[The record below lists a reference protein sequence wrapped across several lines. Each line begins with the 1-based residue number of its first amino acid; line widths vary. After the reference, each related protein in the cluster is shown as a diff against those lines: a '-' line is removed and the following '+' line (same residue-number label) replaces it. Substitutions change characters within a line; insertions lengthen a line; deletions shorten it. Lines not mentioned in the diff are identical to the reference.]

1 MKHFFSRNLNS
12 RINRDALATP
22 AELNHLRLKHIQ
34 LKTRREFLTQSGY
47 MLGGAFLA
55 SALGNKAH
63 AAGQQLDFSRPM
75 TQPLAPLAPQ
85 YPAAAKRVIHMH
97 MVGAPSQLELF
108 DYKPML
114 EKYNGK
120 DTPQSFLEGKQFAFI
135 SGTPKLLGPQFPFK
149 QHGECGAWVSDRM
162 PHLAKH
168 VDDICFI
175 KSMKTNQFNH
185 APAQVLAH
193 TGSPLSG
200 KPSIGSWVTYGL
212 GTMNQNLPGYISLL
226 SGSNAPDGGKQLW
239 GSGFLPSVYQGVQC
253 RSQGDPV
260 LYLSNPKDVS
270 RPLRRRV
277 LDAISDL
284 NQQTYDTFG
293 DPETLTRI
301 SQYEMAYRMQIEA
314 SDAFDIQNE
323 STRTLEN
330 YGCKFGEPSFANNAL
345 VARRLAERGVRY
357 IQLFDYGWDSHGSGK
372 NGSLNHGFVDLCKA
386 TDQPIAALL
395 ADLKQRGMLEDTLVI
410 WGGEFGR
417 TPMLE
422 NRGGQDAPF
431 AGRDHH
437 PDAFTMWM
445 AGGGVKGGYTH
456 GETDELGYE
465 IVKDKVE
472 IADFHATMLYQL
484 GFNHY
489 DLNYRF
495 QGLNQRLTGVEH
507 AHIVSQILK

>member
-1 MKHFFSRNLNS
+1 MKNLFNRTGNNAIPSQAELQQLKYKQLELNS
-12 RINRDALATP
+12 RRA
-22 AELNHLRLKHIQ
+22 
-34 LKTRREFLTQSGY
+34 FLTQSGG
-47 MLGGAFLA
+47 LAGAAFLA
-55 SALGNKAH
+55 SVMPKQGL
-63 AAGQQLDFSRPM
+63 AAGQTLDFSRAL
-75 TQPLAPLAPQ
+75 TEPLAPLPPQ
-85 YPAAAKRVIHMH
+85 YPAKAKRVIHMH
-97 MVGAPSQLELF
+97 MVGGPSQLELF
-108 DYKPML
+108 DYKPVL
-114 EKYNGK
+114 EKYTGQ

-175 KSMKTNQFNH
+175 KSMKTDQFNH
-185 APAQVLAH
+185 APAQILAH
-193 TGSPLSG
+193 TGSALSG
-200 KPSIGSWVTYGL
+200 KPSMGAWATYGL
-212 GTMNQNLPGYISLL
+212 GTVNQNLPGFVSLL

-239 GSGFLPSVYQGVQC
+239 GSGYLPSVYQGVQC

-260 LYLSNPKDVS
+260 LYLSNPENVS
-270 RPLRRRV
+270 RSLRRRV
-277 LDAISDL
+277 LDAISDV
-284 NQQTYDTFG
+284 NQQTYDAFG

-314 SDAFDIQNE
+314 SDAFDIQKE
-323 STRTLEN
+323 SAKTLEN
-330 YGCKFGEPSFANNAL
+330 YAAKPGEASFANNCL

-372 NGSLNHGFVDLCKA
+372 NGSLHHGFVDLCKN

-395 ADLKQRGMLEDTLVI
+395 EDLKQRGMLEDTLVI

-437 PDAFTMWM
+437 PDANTIWM
-445 AGGGVKGGYTH
+445 AGAGVKAGYTH
-456 GETDELGYE
+456 GETDEIGYE
-465 IVKDKVE
+465 IIKDKVE
-472 IADFHATMLYQL
+472 IADFHATVLYQL

-495 QGLNQRLTGVEH
+495 QGLNQRLTGVEE
-507 AHIVSQILK
+507 AHIVSQILS

>member
-1 MKHFFSRNLNS
+1 MRNLF
-12 RINRDALATP
+12 NRYNQNMQVSA
-22 AELNHLRLKHIQ
+22 AEIQQ
-34 LKTRREFLTQSGY
+34 LKLKQLQLQTRREFITNSGGV
-47 MLGGAFLA
+47 LGGAFLA
-55 SALGNKAH
+55 SLMPNQAMAT
-63 AAGQQLDFSRPM
+63 AQTLDFSRPI
-75 TQPLAPLAPQ
+75 TQPLAPLPPQ
-85 YPAAAKRVIHMH
+85 YPAKAKRVIYMH

-108 DYKPML
+108 DYKPIL

-120 DTPQSFLEGKQFAFI
+120 ATPQSYLEGKEFAFI

-149 QHGECGAWVSDRM
+149 QHGESGAWVSDRM

-185 APAQVLAH
+185 APAQILTH

-212 GTMNQNLPGYISLL
+212 GTLNQNLPGFVSLI

-239 GSGFLPSVYQGVQC
+239 GSGFLPSVYQGVEC
-253 RSQGDPV
+253 RSHGDPV
-260 LYLSNPKDVS
+260 LYLSNPDEVS

-277 LDAISDL
+277 LDAIS
-284 NQQTYDTFG
+284 NINKQSYDAFG

-323 STRTLEN
+323 SAQTLAD
-330 YGCKFGEPSFANNAL
+330 YAAKPGEASFANNCL

-372 NGSLNHGFVDLCKA
+372 NGSLHHGFVDLCKN
-386 TDQPIAALL
+386 TDQPMGALL
-395 ADLKQRGMLEDTLVI
+395 ADLKQRGLLEDTLVV

-437 PDAFTMWM
+437 PDAYTMWM
-445 AGGGVKGGYTH
+445 AGAGIKGGYTH

-472 IADFHATMLYQL
+472 IADLHATILYQL

-495 QGLNQRLTGVEH
+495 QGLNQRLTGVEE

>member
-1 MKHFFSRNLNS
+1 MKSFLNLRSKHDVPSKAELKHLRVKQLEFNS
-12 RINRDALATP
+12 RRA
-22 AELNHLRLKHIQ
+22 
-34 LKTRREFLTQSGY
+34 FLTQSGG
-47 MLGGAFLA
+47 LAGAAFLA
-55 SALGNKAH
+55 SVLPKQAI
-63 AAGQQLDFSRPM
+63 AAGQQLDFSRPFSE
-75 TQPLAPLAPQ
+75 PLAPLPPQ
-85 YPAAAKRVIHMH
+85 YPAKAKRVIHMH

-108 DYKPML
+108 DYKPVL
-114 EKYNGK
+114 EKYNGQ
-120 DTPQSFLEGKQFAFI
+120 DTPQSMLEGKQFAFI
-135 SGTPKLLGPQFPFK
+135 TGTPKLLGPQFPFK

-168 VDDICFI
+168 VDDICFV

-200 KPSIGSWVTYGL
+200 KPSMGSWVTYGL
-212 GTMNQNLPGYISLL
+212 GTMNQNLPGFVSLL

-253 RSQGDPV
+253 RSHGDPV
-260 LYLSNPKDVS
+260 LYLSNPENVPRS
-270 RPLRRRV
+270 LRRRV
-277 LDAISDL
+277 LDAISNI

-314 SDAFDIQNE
+314 TDAFDIQKE
-323 STRTLEN
+323 SKATLEN
-330 YGCKFGEPSFANNAL
+330 YGCILGQASFANNCL

-372 NGSLNHGFVDLCKA
+372 NGSLHHGFVDLCKGS
-386 TDQPIAALL
+386 DQPMAALL
-395 ADLKQRGMLEDTLVI
+395 ADLKQRGLLEDTLVI

-437 PDAFTMWM
+437 PDAYTMWM
-445 AGGGVKGGYTH
+445 AGAGIKGGYTH
-456 GETDELGYE
+456 GETDEIGYE

-472 IADFHATMLYQL
+472 IPDLHATILYQL

-495 QGLNQRLTGVEH
+495 QGLNQRLTGLEE
-507 AHIVSQILK
+507 AHIVSQILS

>member
-1 MKHFFSRNLNS
+1 MKHLFSRNFSSKNGKE
-12 RINRDALATP
+12 ALATP
-22 AELNHLRLKHIQ
+22 AELNHLRLKQIQ
-34 LKTRREFLTQSGY
+34 HQTRREFITQSGG

-55 SALGNKAH
+55 SMLPNQAMAS
-63 AAGQQLDFSRPM
+63 GQVLDFTRAM
-75 TQPLAPLAPQ
+75 TEPLAPLPPQ
-85 YPAAAKRVIHMH
+85 YPATAKRVIHMH

-120 DTPQSFLEGKQFAFI
+120 DTPQEILEGKQFAFI

-149 QHGECGAWVSDRM
+149 QHGQCGAWVSDRM

-175 KSMKTNQFNH
+175 KSMKTDQFNH
-185 APAQVLAH
+185 APAQLLTH

-212 GTMNQNLPGYISLL
+212 GTMNQNLPGFVSLL

-253 RSQGDPV
+253 RSHGDPV
-260 LYLSNPKDVS
+260 LYLSNPEDVS

-277 LDAISDL
+277 LDAIANL

-314 SDAFDIQNE
+314 SDAFDIQKE
-323 STRTLEN
+323 SAATLAN
-330 YGCKFGEPSFANNAL
+330 YNAQPGQASFANNAL

-372 NGSLNHGFVDLCKA
+372 NGSLNHGFVDSCKN

-395 ADLKQRGMLEDTLVI
+395 EDLKQRGMLEDTLVI

-437 PDAFTMWM
+437 PDAYTMWM

-456 GETDELGYE
+456 GETDDIGYE
-465 IVKDKVE
+465 IVKDKVD
-472 IADFHATMLYQL
+472 IADLHATILYQL

-495 QGLNQRLTGVEH
+495 QGLNQRLTGVEE
-507 AHIVSQILK
+507 AHIVSQILR

>member
-1 MKHFFSRNLNS
+1 MKHFFNRAKHSDMPSQAELHQLRYQQLALNS
-12 RINRDALATP
+12 RRA
-22 AELNHLRLKHIQ
+22 
-34 LKTRREFLTQSGY
+34 FLTQSGG
-47 MLGGAFLA
+47 LVGAAFLA
-55 SALGNKAH
+55 SIIPSQSF
-63 AAGQQLDFSRPM
+63 AAGQQLDFSRPL
-75 TQPLAPLAPQ
+75 TEPLAPLPPQ
-85 YPAAAKRVIHMH
+85 YPAKAKRVIHMH

-108 DYKPML
+108 DYKPVL
-114 EKYNGK
+114 EKFNGQ

-149 QHGECGAWVSDRM
+149 QHGQCGAWVSDRM
-162 PHLAKH
+162 PYLAKH

-175 KSMKTNQFNH
+175 KSMKSDQFNH
-185 APAQVLAH
+185 APAQLLMH
-193 TGSPLSG
+193 TGSQLSG
-200 KPSIGSWVTYGL
+200 KPSIGSWATYGL
-212 GTMNQNLPGYISLL
+212 GTLNQNLPGFVSLV
-226 SGSNAPDGGKQLW
+226 SGTNAPDGGKQLW
-239 GSGFLPSVYQGVQC
+239 GSGYLPSVYQGVEC
-253 RSQGDPV
+253 RSHGDPV
-260 LYLSNPKDVS
+260 LYLSNPKNVS
-270 RPLRRRV
+270 RSLRRRV
-277 LDAISDL
+277 LDAISDV
-284 NQQTYDTFG
+284 NQQSYDTFG

-301 SQYEMAYRMQIEA
+301 SQYEMAYRMQMEA
-314 SDAFDIQNE
+314 SDAFDIKKE
-323 STRTLEN
+323 SAQTRES
-330 YGCKFGEPSFANNAL
+330 YGAKIGSASFANNCL

-372 NGSLNHGFVDLCKA
+372 NGSLHHGFVDLCKGS
-386 TDQPIAALL
+386 DRPIAALL
-395 ADLKQRGMLEDTLVI
+395 EDLKQRGMLEDTLVI

-445 AGGGVKGGYTH
+445 AGAGVKGGYTH

-472 IADFHATMLYQL
+472 IADLHATILYQL

-495 QGLNQRLTGVEH
+495 QGLNQRLTGVEE
-507 AHIVSQILK
+507 AHIVSQILR